1 MEKNEDITVESVD
14 GLDRVQIPKSLIK
27 IIVFQRKSSFHSF
40 YLLPSGSLSLTHTHT
55 HMYRYRY
62 PHLTHLYIGTITPA
76 RMPCRYTLTHNRLLV
91 YLKF

>member
-40 YLLPSGSLSLTHTHT
+40 YLLPSGSLSHTHP
-55 HMYRYRY
+55 YAY
-62 PHLTHLYIGTITPA
+62 
-76 RMPCRYTLTHNRLLV
+76 V
-91 YLKF
+91 